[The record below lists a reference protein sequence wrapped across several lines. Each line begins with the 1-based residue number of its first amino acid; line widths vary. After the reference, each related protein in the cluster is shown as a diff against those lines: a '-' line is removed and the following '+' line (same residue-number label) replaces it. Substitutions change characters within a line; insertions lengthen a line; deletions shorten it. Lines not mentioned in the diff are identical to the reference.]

1 MESTEQGKA
10 ALISGIE
17 ADARFEEERLVKEA
31 ETQAAEKIKYARKKA
46 DSLLDEAR
54 DKATAQGERIQ
65 QKAISEAEREI
76 KRQALRMRDTLMQDV
91 VTRTREKLNAMI
103 GDPDYRMILANW
115 ITEAAI
121 GLSADAA
128 RINASAPELPLIDE
142 SLLAD
147 VRQRVS
153 DRTGKPIFLTV
164 SDAGPL
170 ESQGVVLTTMDGR
183 MAFNNQVTTRI
194 SRKQREIQMLIYDA
208 VFTGSQE
215 E

>member
-10 ALISGIE
+10 ALILGIE
-17 ADARFEEERLVKEA
+17 ADARSEEERLVKEA

-54 DKATAQGERIQ
+54 DKATAQGERIK

-76 KRQALRMRDTLMQDV
+76 KRRALRMRDTLMQDV
-91 VTRTREKLNAMI
+91 VARTREKLNAMI
-103 GDPDYRMILANW
+103 GDPDYRTILANW

-121 GLSADAA
+121 GLGADAA
-128 RINASAPELPLIDE
+128 RISASARELPLIDE

-153 DRTGKPIFLTV
+153 DRTGKPTFLTV

-170 ESQGVVLTTMDGR
+170 ESQGIVLTTMDGR